1 MHAGRLEA
9 TYISYIAMSHTTEQ
23 QLKSFSNQLDHC
35 RNFCDQVKTWE
46 RKHVGLK
53 ADKSASTFAYVPMN
67 LFLSCENIV

>member
-1 MHAGRLEA
+1 MHTGRLEA
-9 TYISYIAMSHTTEQ
+9 THISYIDMSHTAEQ

-35 RNFCDQVKTWE
+35 QNFCDQVKKRE
-46 RKHVGLK
+46 RKHVGWK